1 MLAPKHGW
9 LLVGLVT
16 LAALACGA
24 LQFWQS
30 WQRSHFN
37 CQGEMEVFTADS
49 HANITL
55 RYIFSG
61 DKGAIILRGVVNP
74 ENGEQQAINHNV
86 WFSFTHK
93 GDDYFLRSE
102 NITSNV
108 GAKTSTKELVPV
120 LPVFYQQSGEPFYLK
135 IVRADGNNRLFFT
148 SRVPS
153 LLCKS

>member
-1 MLAPKHGW
+1 MLARKRGW
-9 LLVGLVT
+9 FLTGLIA
-16 LAALACGA
+16 LIALALGS
-24 LQFWQS
+24 LKFWQS

-37 CQGEMEVFTADS
+37 CQGEMEVVTPDS
-49 HANITL
+49 HATITL

-93 GDDYFLRSE
+93 GGDFFLRSE

-108 GAKTSTKELVPV
+108 GAGIFTEGLSPV
-120 LPVFYQQSGEPFYLK
+120 LPLFYQQAGEPFYLR
-135 IVRADGNNRLFFT
+135 IVRVDDSNRLFYT

-153 LLCKS
+153 MLCKS